1 MMVTFPLDF
10 FFICS
15 PKNPSS
21 TPVKWVNQASSLLWS
36 KREKSLRLENK
47 LRSIW
52 KSTRRWKVMRGF
64 SMSTQSTTLISIFGS
79 FHHKIDLQVILSSFG
94 YRYIVHTKQCTA
106 SCTCPKHNPHHSWYV
121 ISRAAL
127 VPHPYLAFSKKMVQ
141 LRPSQCQTILRY
153 GQPTVHVQNTDENA
167 VVATMRFLT
176 HYHSLCMTKSIPERH
191 STTIH
196 GTGMR
201 VSFIL
206 ITPLEL
212 DSHLQTI
219 KKVTQTTLTKVPR
232 IYLRL
237 CNSSTNFSQNTK
249 TGKLRFT
256 H

>member
-1 MMVTFPLDF
+1 M
-10 FFICS
+10 
-15 PKNPSS
+15 
-21 TPVKWVNQASSLLWS
+21 
-36 KREKSLRLENK
+36 
-47 LRSIW
+47 
-52 KSTRRWKVMRGF
+52 
-64 SMSTQSTTLISIFGS
+64 
-79 FHHKIDLQVILSSFG
+79 H
-94 YRYIVHTKQCTA
+94 
-106 SCTCPKHNPHHSWYV
+106 V